1 MCGLFTIVN
10 SEKLAVQGLPDIMSD
25 GLLTAQLRG
34 TDSTGL
40 AALTINEGIISYKK
54 AVNASDFIE
63 LRHSQRILSEAA
75 VNWVT
80 LGHCRKATQ
89 GSIIDSA
96 AHPFLMKGENGE
108 PFLAGIHNGTLTG
121 WDKKDF
127 VSDSHWAFA
136 QIAKDGIE
144 AISKFEGAFSLIW
157 ANQDDHT
164 LSFVTNGRRPL
175 YYAYVKGKKVM
186 LLASEPGQL
195 AWVIERADERLFGV
209 NKIEL
214 EGNIYQAEVD
224 KVYTVDLNDCT
235 KMTKEALPKK
245 PIGAAA
251 GSAGRTNTE
260 ISSWDDYDVEFG
272 NNGFYGAPWNERRA
286 AAQGYIPP
294 RTRMLNSLDLI
305 KAEAESKLII
315 QKTTTTDTTT
325 NIISEDEREL
335 FKEFTGR
342 PMIRA
347 EVKFED
353 YDESAKVLY
362 LEVLTSDSNKIT
374 KRDTV
379 LIRGV
384 ERGKAKYIK
393 TRAAKFEVNLIGIE
407 METSTEECTTFIA
420 DKKPTLRL
428 AA

>member
-1 MCGLFTIVN
+1 MCGLFTVIN
-10 SEKLAVQGLPDIMSD
+10 SEKSAVLGLPDIMSD

-40 AALTINEGIISYKK
+40 AALTTGEGIISYKK
-54 AVNASDFIE
+54 AVNASDFVE
-63 LRHSQRILSEAA
+63 LKHSQRILAEAS

-96 AHPFLMKGENGE
+96 AHPFLVNGENGE
-108 PFLAGIHNGTLTG
+108 PYLAGIHNGTLSG
-121 WDKKDF
+121 WDNKKF
-127 VSDSHWAFA
+127 VSDSHWAFN
-136 QIAKDGIE
+136 QIAENGVE

-164 LSFVTNGRRPL
+164 LHFVTNGRRPL

-195 AWVIERADERLFGV
+195 AWVMERADERLYAA
-209 NKIEL
+209 NKLEL

-235 KMTKEALPKK
+235 KMKKEALPKK

-251 GSAGRTNTE
+251 GSAEKAGIGLNT
-260 ISSWDDYDVEFG
+260 WDDYDMEYG
-272 NNGFYGAPWNERRA
+272 NNGFYGAPWNNRHA
-286 AAQGYIPP
+286 A
-294 RTRMLNSLDLI
+294 RTEYVPLRTKVLSSLSLI
-305 KAEAESKLII
+305 KVEAESKGLAE
-315 QKTTTTDTTT
+315 KTTNVDAAQDTVT
-325 NIISEDEREL
+325 EEEREL
-335 FKEFTGR
+335 FKEVTGR

-353 YDESAKVLY
+353 YDETTRTLY
-362 LEVLTSDSNKIT
+362 LEILTSDSNKVT
-374 KRDTV
+374 KHDSA
-379 LIRGV
+379 LIRGI

-393 TRAAKFEVNLIGIE
+393 SKASKFEVVLLGIE
-407 METSTEECTTFIA
+407 METSVEHSTTFIA
-420 DKKPTLRL
+420 DKKPIIRL